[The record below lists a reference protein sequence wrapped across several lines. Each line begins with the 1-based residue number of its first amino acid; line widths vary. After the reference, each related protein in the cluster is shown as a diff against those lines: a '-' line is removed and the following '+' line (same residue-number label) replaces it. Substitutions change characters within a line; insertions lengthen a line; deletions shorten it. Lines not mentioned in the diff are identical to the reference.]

1 MLQDSGSF
9 CPAAEYIVGVSPAN
23 ILKSSTV
30 RPELPRT
37 LGLIDGLAITIGVTI
52 GGGIFL
58 VPNLVAQQL
67 KSPGMIVAVWV
78 FAGVIS
84 FFGALACAELGCAIP
99 ATGGQY
105 VYLREAYG
113 RMVGFLCGWS
123 MFTVART
130 AQVAWLAV
138 TLAIYVSYF
147 IPLTPIEAK
156 LLGSSAILIFAAIN
170 YRGAAAGAMVQR
182 IFTLAKVLGL
192 LLIIGSAFLWSGKAP
207 VSHSLPIFHSSLNS
221 FGVALIACV
230 LAYDGWVQITF
241 VAGEIRNPQRNVL
254 LALALGSAACVAIY
268 VLANLAYLR
277 VLSIDDIAASPRVAA
292 SVALQTLGSRGA
304 SLVSL
309 IILTSIIG
317 TLNGCFLTSP
327 RVYFAQARDGL
338 FFRKFGEVQPRF
350 RTPGFAIVA
359 QCVCA
364 LVLLVTG
371 GYETLV
377 DYAMF
382 ALWLSYAFMV
392 GGVMVLRRTQP
403 DLPRPYRMW
412 GYPVTPIL
420 FLAITLWFLGN
431 MLWTRPVPS
440 LIAMGLIATG
450 LPIYFVW
457 ARRTDKPDSFAEA
470 PFLPENEAREAK

>member
-1 MLQDSGSF
+1 MPDAIQPVA
-9 CPAAEYIVGVSPAN
+9 PASD
-23 ILKSSTV
+23 
-30 RPELPRT
+30 LPRK
-37 LGLIDGLAITIGVTI
+37 LGLIDALSITIGVTI

-58 VPNLVAQQL
+58 VPNLVAQNL
-67 KSPGMIVAVWV
+67 NSPAAIVAVWV

-84 FFGALACAELGCAIP
+84 FFGALACAELGCALP

-113 RMVGFLCGWS
+113 PMIGFLCGWS

-138 TLAIYVSYF
+138 TLALYVSF
-147 IPLTPIEAK
+147 FLPLSPIESK
-156 LLGSSAILIFAAIN
+156 LLGAGVIVLFAAIN
-170 YRGAAAGAMVQR
+170 YCGVTAAAIVQR
-182 IFTLAKVLGL
+182 IFTFAKVAGL
-192 LLIIGSAFLWSGKAP
+192 LLIIASAYWWTGKAAAP
-207 VSHSLPIFHSSLNS
+207 VAPAASLFHTSLSS

-254 LALALGSAACVAIY
+254 WALALGSAACIAIY
-268 VLANLAYLR
+268 VAANLAYLR
-277 VLSIDDIAASPRVAA
+277 VLSIDEIAASPRVAA
-292 SVALQTLGSRGA
+292 SVAVHTLGSRGA
-304 SLVSL
+304 GLVSL
-309 IILTSIIG
+309 IILISIIG

-350 RTPGFAIVA
+350 QTPGFAIIA
-359 QCVCA
+359 QCGWA

-382 ALWLSYAFMV
+382 ALWLSYALMV
-392 GGVMVLRRTQP
+392 AGVMILRRTQP
-403 DLPRPYRMW
+403 NLPRPYRML
-412 GYPVTPIL
+412 GYPVTPVL
-420 FLAITLWFLGN
+420 FLAITAWFLGN
-431 MLWTRPVPS
+431 MLWTRPLPS
-440 LIAMGLIATG
+440 LVALLLVVTG
-450 LPIYFVW
+450 LPVYFVW
-457 ARRTDKPDSFAEA
+457 GRKRRVEPAIDGELTGI
-470 PFLPENEAREAK
+470 